1 MAGVGRAVQWGQP
14 LKALGVSLWHVLNPR
29 LQRLSRCGAFRS
41 PQDRASHMNSHVQF
55 DTQSATPVTI
65 KAAPSLSELLQAH
78 QKITDLIS
86 TVPSGVGANN
96 LREAAEELLYDIT
109 QARAATWEEFG
120 RKVQILVDQTTEA
133 SHEGWLTAAQ
143 EGVYWDLK
151 QLNGEAA
158 KA

>member
-1 MAGVGRAVQWGQP
+1 
-14 LKALGVSLWHVLNPR
+14 
-29 LQRLSRCGAFRS
+29 
-41 PQDRASHMNSHVQF
+41 MNSHIQT
-55 DTQSATPVTI
+55 DTKSATPVTI

-78 QKITDLIS
+78 QKITGLIS
-86 TVPSGVGANN
+86 TASSKGVADN

-133 SHEGWLTAAQ
+133 SHEGWLTAVQ
-143 EGVYWDLK
+143 EGVYWDLE